1 MNLKGRVEDSGRK
14 VNTLPGE
21 VKDLRRDLML
31 LHDSSIQGSGGFG
44 EQELRLFQQS
54 FPLR

>member
-1 MNLKGRVEDSGRK
+1 MNLKGRVENSGRK
-14 VNTLPGE
+14 VNTPPGK
-21 VKDLRRDLML
+21 KDLRRDLIL
-31 LHDSSIQGSGGFG
+31 LRDSSIQGSGGFG

>member
-44 EQELRLFQQS
+44 EQELRLFQ
-54 FPLR
+54 